1 MAEMQDLFRPLYI
14 DCNINYDLDSSL
26 FIGDPDE
33 RALLLTR
40 QQTRVD
46 DVAFLAFTEQLTCE
60 QLELA
65 NIIGKM

>member
-1 MAEMQDLFRPLYI
+1 MAEMQDLFRPLYV
-14 DCNINYDLDSSL
+14 DCNINYDLDSSF

-33 RALLLTR
+33 RALLLPR

-46 DVAFLAFTEQLTCE
+46 DVAFLAFTEQLMCE

>member
-33 RALLLTR
+33 RALLL
-40 QQTRVD
+40 RVD

>member
-1 MAEMQDLFRPLYI
+1 MAEMQDLFRPLYV
-14 DCNINYDLDSSL
+14 DCNINYDLD
-26 FIGDPDE
+26 GDTDE
-33 RALLLTR
+33 RALLLPR

-46 DVAFLAFTEQLTCE
+46 DVAFLAFTEQLMCE